1 MENKVKFKPNS
12 EYRLLDQVREVLRYY
27 YYTYR
32 TEQSYFFWMLQYIRF
47 YGSNTYPKDMDA
59 VKSFLDTL
67 N

>member
-32 TEQSYFFWMLQYIRF
+32 TEQSYFSWMLQYIRF
-47 YGSNTYPKDMDA
+47 YGSNTHPNNMDA
-59 VKSFLDTL
+59 VKSPLDTL